1 MMLMNYILVKG
12 RQWAESIDCWNQ
24 FPALEPGHARVYHE
38 RAGTDYLCEDFA
50 NSGDLKQPIS

>member
-1 MMLMNYILVKG
+1 MNYILVKG